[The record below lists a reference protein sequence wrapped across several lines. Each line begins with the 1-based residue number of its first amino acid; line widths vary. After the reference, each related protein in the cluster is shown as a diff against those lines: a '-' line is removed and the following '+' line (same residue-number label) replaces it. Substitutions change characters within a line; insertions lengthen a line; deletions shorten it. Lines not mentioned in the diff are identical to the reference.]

1 MEDFERIHID
11 GVVVLA
17 VNLVRSTIN
26 EAFEFRK
33 ILEEE
38 ISSGNTRLVIDLSNC
53 GAIDSTLFGGIIMAL
68 GLLAD
73 KGSKLKIVKQKNSGE
88 DIFTTTNTTSLF
100 DLYNTRGDAIK
111 SFKGAK

>member
-1 MEDFERIHID
+1 MEDFEKINID
-11 GVVVLA
+11 GVLVVA

-33 ILEEE
+33 ILEDE
-38 ISSGNTRLVIDLSNC
+38 ISSGHTKLVIDLTNC

-73 KGSKLKIVKQKNSGE
+73 KGSKLKIVKQKIAGD

-100 DLYNTRGDAIK
+100 DLYDTREDAVK
-111 SFKGAK
+111 SFEGDK